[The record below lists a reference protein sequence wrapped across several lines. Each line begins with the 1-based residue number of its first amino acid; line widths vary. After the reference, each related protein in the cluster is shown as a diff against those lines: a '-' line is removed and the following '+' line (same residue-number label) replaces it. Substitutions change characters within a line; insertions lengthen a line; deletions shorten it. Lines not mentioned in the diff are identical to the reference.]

1 MTDPSSQH
9 GDASPDFSS
18 ALPGCFDDLGLTV
31 STDEPLACHTWL
43 GIGGPAR
50 FFCEPV
56 DVGALTKII
65 RRCHQLRMPLRV
77 IGGGSNVLIDSA
89 GFNGMVVRLTG
100 PEFCEIRVDG
110 SAILAGAGAKLV
122 HVVTAAVQAGLTGL
136 ETLVGI
142 PGTIGG
148 ALVGNAGGRAGDI
161 SQHVREVTVLT
172 RTGELNVRSG
182 SDLSFAS
189 RWSNLDDTIILSCR
203 LELEEESAETLTKRM
218 QKQWIMER
226 ADQPSGVR
234 TVAMMFKDPPGSTAE
249 SLISQA
255 GAKECVVGNAAVV
268 SSHAN
273 FVVTKP
279 ECSSD
284 DVRSLLEQVRS
295 QVRDRLSVDLEPQI
309 EVW

>member
-1 MTDPSSQH
+1 
-9 GDASPDFSS
+9 
-18 ALPGCFDDLGLTV
+18 
-31 STDEPLACHTWL
+31 
-43 GIGGPAR
+43 
-50 FFCEPV
+50 
-56 DVGALTKII
+56 
-65 RRCHQLRMPLRV
+65 
-77 IGGGSNVLIDSA
+77 
-89 GFNGMVVRLTG
+89 
-100 PEFCEIRVDG
+100 
-110 SAILAGAGAKLV
+110 
-122 HVVTAAVQAGLTGL
+122 
-136 ETLVGI
+136 
-142 PGTIGG
+142 
-148 ALVGNAGGRAGDI
+148 
-161 SQHVREVTVLT
+161 VTVLT

-203 LELEEESAETLTKRM
+203 LELEEEPAETLTKRM

-255 GAKECVVGNAAVV
+255 AAKECAVGNAAVV

-279 ECSSD
+279 QCSSD

-295 QVRDRLSVDLEPQI
+295 RVRDRLSVDLEPQI